1 MGWTD
6 VFPVFT
12 EEMVD
17 EYEATASLAEKAQ
30 LDEWYD
36 SDYVINDQP
45 ACADI
50 VSVSLF
56 WKNVRLGDEELPT
69 PTREILQNAKELG
82 YAKRF
87 NPWDHY
93 VRPLLEQVPRCKE
106 KYPDVC
112 FRVYLAKDLEFLAQ
126 ELAAA
131 GNEVHVM
138 KHSSIHFAPGG
149 LWRFLPFGEEG
160 KRVTVTDVDRLDE
173 LDSDLLRSRTMG
185 EMELG
190 AWRVPVPL
198 DRTSGNHIP
207 YLPFMGCQ
215 FGVTGGILPVK
226 HLMKAFT
233 WAALQE
239 KLDPTV
245 QLPGCGLV
253 KIQQS
258 LWPSYGFDEY
268 FMTVAAYPRLAQHG
282 MLTFVPSTA
291 KSMILSLDVEYVTW
305 GNPRSELV
313 YFPAGFCCGM
323 QMDVIRKDD
332 DDGQESPSLQLVEAP
347 SNNEAE
353 EGDEQAHE
361 PSEDVEIIKNPRI
374 AFLFLSRGDV
384 NHPQIWRAYFA
395 QSQEPAAIYAHC
407 KDINSLNANSFL
419 LPHLIEEQIPTQ
431 WASASLVEAT
441 LALIH
446 AALRDA
452 TTTHFILVSE
462 SCVPV
467 RPYAELVK
475 SLQLD
480 ERSRMR
486 ITPWTE
492 MRKYHVLKAQ
502 RIENLPTIRKEIA
515 HFQDQWMCLSRADAE
530 TCMKKNWMPEFE
542 HVFAADEAFFATV
555 LAASG
560 KPPLQYVVNR
570 PITWTMWSAESAHPV
585 TFHKVPKAIIAEISE
600 SGCFFARKFAPNSD
614 IGNYALHLP

>member
-36 SDYVINDQP
+36 TAYVINAQP
-45 ACADI
+45 DCADI

-56 WKNVRLGDEELPT
+56 WKNVRVGDEELPT

-93 VRPLLEQVPRCKE
+93 VRPLLEQVPRWKQ
-106 KYPDVC
+106 KYPEVC

-126 ELAAA
+126 ELADS

-149 LWRFLPFGEEG
+149 LWRFLPFDEPG

-173 LDSDLLRSRTMG
+173 LDSDLLRSKTMG

-233 WAALQE
+233 WAALQD

-253 KIQQS
+253 KIQS
-258 LWPSYGFDEY
+258 SVWPSYGFDEY

-305 GNPRSELV
+305 GNPRSEVV
-313 YFPAGFCCGM
+313 YFPAGSCCGM
-323 QMDVIRKDD
+323 QMDVIRQDEVDAQDEPKLELVVNTSNEDD
-332 DDGQESPSLQLVEAP
+332 DEIY
-347 SNNEAE
+347 
-353 EGDEQAHE
+353 DE
-361 PSEDVEIIKNPRI
+361 SEDEETCVDPQI
-374 AFLFLSRGDV
+374 AFLVLSRGDV
-384 NHPQIWRAYFA
+384 NHPQIWRDYLA
-395 QSQEPAAIYAHC
+395 QSEGSAKIYAHC
-407 KDINSLNANSFL
+407 KDIDSLGADSFL
-419 LPHLIEEQIPTQ
+419 LPHLIEEQIPTE

-446 AALRDA
+446 AAHKDSSI
-452 TTTHFILVSE
+452 THFILVSE

-467 RPYAELVK
+467 RPYAELIN
-475 SLQLD
+475 SLRLD
-480 ERSRMR
+480 ARSRMT

-502 RIENLPTIRKEIA
+502 RLENLPTIRKEVA
-515 HFQDQWMCLSRADAE
+515 HFQDQWMCLSRADVD
-530 TCMKKNWMPEFE
+530 TCLKKNWLPEFAN
-542 HVFAADEAFFATV
+542 VFAADEAFFATV

-560 KPPLQYVVNR
+560 KPPLQYVINR
-570 PITWTMWSAESAHPV
+570 PVTWTKWMEHEAHPV
-585 TFHKVPKAIIAEISE
+585 TFHKVPKSIIAEISE

-614 IGNYALHLP
+614 IGSYRLHLP